1 MPPGTRTG
9 RSRRPTIEDVAA
21 LAGVSV
27 GTASNVLNHPHKVAP
42 ATVAKVERVIAELG
56 FSRNSI
62 ASALASG
69 DTRTLGLVVVNFRNS
84 LFVDIASGAQRVA
97 RERGF
102 ALQLASA
109 DGDVDQQE
117 AHLDL
122 FDSARVSGLM
132 LAPMQNSRPA
142 IDRLRRHGRPVV
154 VLNYDSGSNDVCTVL
169 VDNEQAGY
177 LAARH
182 LIELGRTSITFI
194 AGRYEFQPVALRR
207 QGIRRAVAETG
218 GAVRLSEL
226 HVAALDAPDGA
237 VIGQQLVAMG
247 RDRPDAVLAV
257 TDLLAMAIISQLVAA
272 GVGVPGDVAVM
283 GCDHNS
289 AAWGGAIPL
298 TSVSMEGE
306 EMGAEAVRL
315 LLDEIEH
322 GNEGHAHREVLLT
335 PHLVMRESTA
345 GRQVTTGD

>member
-1 MPPGTRTG
+1 MSSGARTG
-9 RSRRPTIEDVAA
+9 RTKRPTIEDVAA
-21 LAGVSV
+21 RAGVSV

-42 ATVAKVERVIAELG
+42 ATVAKVASVIAELG
-56 FSRNSI
+56 FSRNRI

-69 DTRTLGLVVVNFRNS
+69 DTRTLALVVATLRNS
-84 LFVDIASGAQRVA
+84 LFVDIAWGAQRVA
-97 RERGF
+97 REHGF

-109 DGDVDQQE
+109 DSDLDQQE
-117 AHLDL
+117 HHLDL

-154 VLNYDSGSNDVCTVL
+154 VLNYASGSSDVCTVL

-182 LIELGRTSITFI
+182 LIELGRTSIAFV
-194 AGRYEFQPVALRR
+194 GGMYELQPVALRR
-207 QGIRRAVAETG
+207 RGVERAIAEAG
-218 GAVRLSEL
+218 GTVRLSEL
-226 HVAALDAPDGA
+226 SVQGLDAQDGA
-237 VIGQQLVAMG
+237 VIGQRLVSLG
-247 RDRPDAVLAV
+247 PDRPDGVLAV
-257 TDLLAMAIISQLVAA
+257 TDLLAAVIISRLIAA
-272 GVGVPGDVAVM
+272 RLTVPDDVAVM
-283 GCDHNS
+283 GCDHDS

-322 GNEGHAHREVLLT
+322 GNDGHDHREVLLT
-335 PHLVMRESTA
+335 PHLVVRESTA
-345 GRQVTTGD
+345 GRQVVTAD

>member
-1 MPPGTRTG
+1 MPPGARTG
-9 RSRRPTIEDVAA
+9 RSRRPTLVDVAA
-21 LAGVSV
+21 QAGVSI

-42 ATVAKVERVIAELG
+42 ATVAKVENVIAELG
-56 FSRNSI
+56 FSRNSM

-69 DTRTLGLVVVNFRNS
+69 NTRTLGLVVATLRNS
-84 LFVDIASGAQRVA
+84 LFVDIAQGAQRVA

-109 DGDVDQQE
+109 ETDVKQQE

-154 VLNYDSGSNDVCTVL
+154 VLNYTSGSRDVCTVR
-169 VDNEQAGY
+169 VDNEQVGY

-182 LIELGRTSITFI
+182 LIELGRTSIAFV
-194 AGRYEFQPVALRR
+194 AGMDELQPVALRR
-207 QGIRRAVAETG
+207 RGVMRAVDETAG
-218 GAVRLSEL
+218 VVRLSEL
-226 HVAALDAPDGA
+226 NVARLDAPDGTA
-237 VIGQQLVAMG
+237 AGQRLVALG

-257 TDLLAMAIISQLVAA
+257 TDLLAMAIVSQLIAA
-272 GVGVPGDVAVM
+272 RVSVPDDVAVM
-283 GCDHNS
+283 GCDHDS

-306 EMGAEAVRL
+306 EMGSEAARL

-322 GNEGHAHREVLLT
+322 GQEDHDHREVLLT
-335 PHLVMRESTA
+335 PHLVVRESTA
-345 GRQVTTGD
+345 GRL

>member
-1 MPPGTRTG
+1 MPPGAQTG
-9 RSRRPTIEDVAA
+9 RSRRPTLVDVAA
-21 LAGVSV
+21 RAGVSI

-42 ATVAKVERVIAELG
+42 ATVAKVEDVIAELG

-69 DTRTLGLVVVNFRNS
+69 DSRTLGLVVATLQNS
-84 LFVDIASGAQRVA
+84 LFVDIARGAQRIA
-97 RERGF
+97 RARGF
-102 ALQLASA
+102 ALHLASA
-109 DGDVDQQE
+109 DSDVDQQE

-132 LAPMQNSRPA
+132 LAPMQSSRPA

-154 VLNYDSGSNDVCTVL
+154 VLNYASGSDDVCSVL

-182 LIELGRTSITFI
+182 LIELGRTSIAFV
-194 AGRYEFQPVALRR
+194 AGMYELQPVALRR
-207 QGIRRAVAETG
+207 RGVEKAVAETG
-218 GAVRLSEL
+218 GAVRLLEL
-226 HVAALDAPDGA
+226 SVAGLDAADGA
-237 VIGQQLVAMG
+237 LVGQQLVALG
-247 RDRPDAVLAV
+247 SDRPDAVLAV
-257 TDLLAMAIISQLVAA
+257 TDLLAMVIISQLIAA
-272 GVGVPGDVAVM
+272 RVTIPDDVAVM
-283 GCDHNS
+283 GCDYDS

-322 GNEGHAHREVLLT
+322 GNDGHDHHEVVLT
-335 PHLVMRESTA
+335 PHLVVRESTA
-345 GRQVTTGD
+345 GR

>member
-9 RSRRPTIEDVAA
+9 RSKRPTIEDVAA
-21 LAGVSV
+21 LAGVST

-84 LFVDIASGAQRVA
+84 LFVDIASGAQRGA
-97 RERGF
+97 RARGF

-109 DGDVDQQE
+109 DGDADQQE

-182 LIELGRTSITFI
+182 LIGLGRTSITFI
-194 AGRYEFQPVALRR
+194 AGRYEFQPVAAPGNTARR
-207 QGIRRAVAETG
+207 HGSGWSGPALGAARGSTRGSGRSRR
-218 GAVRLSEL
+218 
-226 HVAALDAPDGA
+226 
-237 VIGQQLVAMG
+237 
-247 RDRPDAVLAV
+247 RP
-257 TDLLAMAIISQLVAA
+257 AA
-272 GVGVPGDVAVM
+272 GGPGA
-283 GCDHNS
+283 
-289 AAWGGAIPL
+289 
-298 TSVSMEGE
+298 
-306 EMGAEAVRL
+306 
-315 LLDEIEH
+315 
-322 GNEGHAHREVLLT
+322 
-335 PHLVMRESTA
+335 
-345 GRQVTTGD
+345 

>member
-1 MPPGTRTG
+1 VPPGARTG
-9 RSRRPTIEDVAA
+9 RTKRPTLTDVAA
-21 LAGVSV
+21 RAGVSI

-42 ATVAKVERVIAELG
+42 ATVAKVAEVIAELG

-62 ASALASG
+62 ARPR
-69 DTRTLGLVVVNFRNS
+69 RTAHRQATGV
-84 LFVDIASGAQRVA
+84 
-97 RERGF
+97 

-109 DGDVDQQE
+109 DDELDQQE

-142 IDRLRRHGRPVV
+142 INRLRRHGRPVV

-182 LIELGRTSITFI
+182 LTQLGRTSIVFV
-194 AGRYEFQPVALRR
+194 AGRDELQPVSLRR
-207 QGIRRAVAETG
+207 RGVRRAVAETDG
-218 GAVRLSEL
+218 GVRLSEL
-226 HVAALDAPDGA
+226 NVAGLNAPEGA
-237 VIGQQLVAMG
+237 VVGQQLMALG
-247 RDRPDAVLAV
+247 HDRPDSVLAV
-257 TDLLAMAIISQLVAA
+257 TDLLAMAITSELVAA
-272 GVGVPGDVAVM
+272 GVSVPGDVAVM

-298 TSVSMEGE
+298 SSVSMEGE

-315 LLDEIEH
+315 LLDEIEYGSEH
-322 GNEGHAHREVLLT
+322 DHREVLLT
-335 PHLVMRESTA
+335 PRLVVRESTA
-345 GRQVTTGD
+345 GRQLAARG

>member
-1 MPPGTRTG
+1 M
-9 RSRRPTIEDVAA
+9 
-21 LAGVSV
+21 
-27 GTASNVLNHPHKVAP
+27 
-42 ATVAKVERVIAELG
+42 
-56 FSRNSI
+56 
-62 ASALASG
+62 
-69 DTRTLGLVVVNFRNS
+69 GLVVVVVNFRNS
-84 LFVDIASGAQRVA
+84 LFVDIARGTQRIA
-97 RERGF
+97 RKRGF

-109 DGDVDQQE
+109 DNEVDQQE
-117 AHLDL
+117 AHLDW

-154 VLNYDSGSNDVCTVL
+154 VLNYASGSSDVCTVL

-182 LIELGRTSITFI
+182 LIELGRTSIAFV
-194 AGRYEFQPVALRR
+194 AGMYELQPVALRR
-207 QGIRRAVAETG
+207 RGVERALAEAG
-218 GAVRLSEL
+218 GAVRITELSVKGL
-226 HVAALDAPDGA
+226 NATDGA
-237 VIGQQLVAMG
+237 MVGQQLVALG

-257 TDLLAMAIISQLVAA
+257 TDLLAMVIISQLMTARLN
-272 GVGVPGDVAVM
+272 VPDDVAVM
-283 GCDHNS
+283 GCDHDS

-322 GNEGHAHREVLLT
+322 GNDGHNHREVLLT
-335 PHLVMRESTA
+335 PHLVVRESTA
-345 GRQVTTGD
+345 GRQVTTGN